1 MIGVS
6 LKMAKSKGEHIGG
19 EPYENLAKAIIVWAA
34 RDWRTAYRATKH
46 AKGTYSREAWNRVY
60 NCESFFRSAW
70 FQTLVNGNID
80 GNLLIKRL
88 RKEEDER
95 WNKLHKQT

>member
-1 MIGVS
+1 MMIEKVCYS
-6 LKMAKSKGEHIGG
+6 SD
-19 EPYENLAKAIIVWAA
+19 PYQNLANAIIVQAA

-80 GNLLIKRL
+80 G
-88 RKEEDER
+88 RKFVQALKEQEDER

>member
-1 MIGVS
+1 MMIEKVCYS
-6 LKMAKSKGEHIGG
+6 SD
-19 EPYENLAKAIIVWAA
+19 PYQNLANAIIVQAA
-34 RDWRTAYRATKH
+34 RGWRTAYRATKH
-46 AKGTYSREAWNRVY
+46 AKGTYSREAWSRVY

-80 GNLLIKRL
+80 GNLLIKQL